1 MTLDEIKSAV
11 LAGKTVCWANEGYEV
26 VRTSGQ
32 WLIVFTPNGSAIG
45 LTWRHRATMNGK
57 PHEFFIKEGS

>member
-32 WLIVFTPNGSAIG
+32 WLIVFTPNAI
-45 LTWRHRATMNGK
+45 A
-57 PHEFFIKEGS
+57 PSV

>member
-26 VRTSGQ
+26 VHTNGQ
-32 WLIVFTPNGSAIG
+32 WLIVFTP
-45 LTWRHRATMNGK
+45 TAT
-57 PHEFFIKEGS
+57 PSV